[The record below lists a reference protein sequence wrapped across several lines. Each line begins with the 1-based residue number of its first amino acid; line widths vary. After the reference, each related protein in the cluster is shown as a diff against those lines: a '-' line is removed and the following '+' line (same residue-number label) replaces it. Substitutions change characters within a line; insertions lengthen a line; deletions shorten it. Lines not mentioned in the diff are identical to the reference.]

1 MAQAEFYSPIHF
13 CFKVSIKA
21 GKWFFSLQ
29 LEIHAYSCWRQLLQN
44 SNSKRTQ
51 VVAIPRQCPKI
62 AWRCRLQVV
71 SGRVITADRVQ
82 TGFYQKRR
90 FCLQHGQ
97 KISHQPLL
105 LLDRTQV
112 TVAKESASKYFP
124 RQNVTEAVCNC
135 TKLGRLGK
143 SQSETMFWTERV
155 RGP

>member
-1 MAQAEFYSPIHF
+1 MVPWHRRSFTAQ
-13 CFKVSIKA
+13 SISALKSA
-21 GKWFFSLQ
+21 LKLASDFFSLQ

-44 SNSKRTQ
+44 NNSKRTQ

-62 AWRCRLQVV
+62 ARRCRLQVV

-105 LLDRTQV
+105 LLDRTQGNKV
-112 TVAKESASKYFP
+112 TVAKESSSKYFP
-124 RQNVTEAVCNC
+124 RQDVTEVVCSC

-143 SQSETMFWTERV
+143 S
-155 RGP
+155 